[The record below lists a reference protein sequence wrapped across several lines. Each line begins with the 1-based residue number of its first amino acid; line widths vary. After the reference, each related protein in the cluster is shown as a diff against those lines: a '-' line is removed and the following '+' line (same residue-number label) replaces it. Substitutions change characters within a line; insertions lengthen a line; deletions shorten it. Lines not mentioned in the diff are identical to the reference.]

1 MLAGRASVT
10 SVRLLEAGLP
20 PCTELCSLTAL
31 SAAGTAMLA
40 AGGGSGRA
48 HVVFLV
54 LWSM

>member
-40 AGGGSGRA
+40 AGGGSGRT